1 MTTRWEQ
8 ISDEAYKQ
16 WLLKAME
23 VDEFNGLTPVEK
35 RTLLTQF
42 EQQQQQQQQQ
52 NGKLRCYS
60 MLYLCSEATIVFVLA
75 VPVRVS

>member
-1 MTTRWEQ
+1 LIVIAPKPQ
-8 ISDEAYKQ
+8 Q
-16 WLLKAME
+16 
-23 VDEFNGLTPVEK
+23 
-35 RTLLTQF
+35 Q
-42 EQQQQQQQQQ
+42 QQQQQHQQQQQQQQ